1 VREEILRLIEIQEG
15 ISINV
20 DHIDGIKDTDG
31 KCEVYVGNHTYLC
44 TLPYNTLL
52 QMLKMEDV
60 VNKGLSKDEE
70 MIRTM
75 QKVNVALDKTQ
86 HWAG

>member
-1 VREEILRLIEIQEG
+1 
-15 ISINV
+15 
-20 DHIDGIKDTDG
+20 
-31 KCEVYVGNHTYLC
+31 
-44 TLPYNTLL
+44 
-52 QMLKMEDV
+52 MLKMEDV

>member
-1 VREEILRLIEIQEG
+1 VSEDILRLIEIQEG

-20 DHIDGIKDTDG
+20 DHIDGIKDAGAT
-31 KCEVYVGNHTYLC
+31 CEVYVGTRTYLS
-44 TLPYNTLL
+44 TFPYTTLL
-52 QMLKMEDV
+52 QMLKMESVID
-60 VNKGLSKDEE
+60 KGLSKDEE